1 MKACFVASSGGHWE
15 ELMCLLPVAE
25 GHSAFFVTEQGGQAQ
40 DTKLDNVYTLPQI
53 NRREK
58 GFIFHFIRLFRD
70 ASAILKK
77 EQPDVVIT
85 TGALLSFPFCV
96 LAKLKKKKVVYV
108 ESFARVHCRS
118 LTGKLV
124 APFAD
129 LFLVQWETMLQCYP
143 KAKYVGGIF

>member
-1 MKACFVASSGGHWE
+1 
-15 ELMCLLPVAE
+15 MCLLPAAE

-40 DTKLDNVYTLPQI
+40 DSKLENVYALPQI

-58 GFIFHFIRLFRD
+58 GFVFHFIQLFRA
-70 ASAILKK
+70 ASVILKK

-143 KAKYVGGIF
+143 KAKYVGGIY